1 MSFLSPRPRYQL
13 LIKRRDLQ
21 DVLPV
26 NCLCRLTFYRVQQIK
41 DPTTP
46 EAGVRFTVVCNLL
59 PRNLYTVGDR
69 VAYIF
74 IFALKGLQ
82 RPIKFNIIGS
92 EYQHQLARLV

>member
-26 NCLCRLTFYRVQQIK
+26 NCLCRVQQIK

-74 IFALKGLQ
+74 IFDLKGLQ

-92 EYQHQLARLV
+92 EYQHQLARL